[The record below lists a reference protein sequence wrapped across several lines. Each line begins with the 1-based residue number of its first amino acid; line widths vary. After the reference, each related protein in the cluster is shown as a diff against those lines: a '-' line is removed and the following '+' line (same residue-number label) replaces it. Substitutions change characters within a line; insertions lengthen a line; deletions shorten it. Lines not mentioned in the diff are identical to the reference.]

1 MGGCGSCPQGRA
13 SRKGPGC
20 GEPEHRP
27 AGARL
32 LRWEGLGTYD
42 AEASWGRLGSPAWSP
57 TRLTS
62 WVVTCWAKP
71 TGAMPYVQITSSV
84 MMTWTKV
91 SQ

>member
-1 MGGCGSCPQGRA
+1 MAQ
-13 SRKGPGC
+13 
-20 GEPEHRP
+20 
-27 AGARL
+27 
-32 LRWEGLGTYD
+32 D
-42 AEASWGRLGSPAWSP
+42 AAASWGRLGSPGRSP
-57 TRLTS
+57 PSLAPLTS